1 MGGGAFAPL
10 YFLRKEGNFKMDE
23 QMYVGETEK
32 NKKPLLKE
40 SVFEWLEILV
50 ASLIAVVIV
59 LTCLFKVVT
68 ISGPSM
74 SDTLLN
80 NERIIITGVFYTP
93 SNGDIVVISRNNN
106 NSYEATGAEPI
117 IKRVIA
123 TEGQTVNIDFEAGV
137 VYVDGVALEEPYT
150 KTPTNL
156 YEGVNFPV
164 TVPEN
169 CVFVLGDNRND
180 STDSR
185 DPSIG
190 DEGMIDTRYV
200 MGKAVLRFYP
210 FSKFGVIEK

>member
-1 MGGGAFAPL
+1 MPL
-10 YFLRKEGNFKMDE
+10 FIIYERQAIRMEE

-32 NKKPLLKE
+32 NEKPMLKE
-40 SVFEWLEILV
+40 SIFEWLEILV
-50 ASLIAVVIV
+50 ASLISVVIV

-80 NERIIITGVFYTP
+80 NERIIITGIFYTP
-93 SNGDIVVISRNNN
+93 KNGDIVVISRNDN
-106 NSYEATGAEPI
+106 NSYETTVAEPI

-164 TVPEN
+164 TVPKN

-190 DEGMIDTRYV
+190 DGGMIDVRYI
-200 MGKAVLRFYP
+200 MGKAVVRFYP
-210 FSKFGVIEK
+210 FNKFGVIE